1 MVNMTEKRYEMRFVP
16 YDSEGKLKNCA
27 PRPGTKGGPD
37 DGDIVML
44 PLEQRW
50 EKWWELVDL
59 ESVPEEEL
67 AKDQK
72 KRDAFLVEARADEA
86 ERAKQLHP
94 VGVPTG

>member
-1 MVNMTEKRYEMRFVP
+1 
-16 YDSEGKLKNCA
+16 
-27 PRPGTKGGPD
+27 
-37 DGDIVML
+37 
-44 PLEQRW
+44 
-50 EKWWELVDL
+50 L

-72 KRDAFLVEARADEA
+72 KRDAFLMEARAAEA